1 MSVRLLGL
9 PQEIGAI
16 QRGNERPR
24 PLRFR
29 VLLTRWTVVMAVPLL
44 TLLAIRTVVPPQSSP
59 SQPTR
64 LLAPPQFDPAQVRP
78 PSLEIADTS
87 AAIPFERTLA
97 RGESL
102 AGLLSELG
110 LAPRDRLIISTALAS
125 HVELRRLR
133 PGLRVSAMLG
143 DGERPASLRLEVPGK
158 GKLQLAVSQGDW
170 RGNWQPAI
178 ETVEVRRAAVV
189 IRSSVAEALEGA
201 GAPIDVA
208 YRAAD
213 VLRWDVDFTR
223 DLRQGDR
230 LEVLYQQV
238 LVDGV
243 PAGIGDVLAV
253 ALENRGRL
261 LEAFRYGDDA
271 YYDAN
276 GHPLRKMFLRSPIAF
291 STRITSGFT
300 KRRFHPVLKEFR
312 PHWGID
318 IGAPTGTPV
327 HVTADGVVLSAGW
340 DSGGGRTVKVRHPS
354 GYVTC
359 YLHLSR
365 FASGIVRGGRV
376 RQNEVVGYVGESGL
390 ATAPH
395 LDYRVQ
401 YLGRWVNPLSLKSVP
416 AAPLSRREMA
426 AFTGWREQ
434 LRLAMRTGVMPAETT
449 TGEWQL
455 ARADERRIEAPAAF
469 GGR

>member
-1 MSVRLLGL
+1 M
-9 PQEIGAI
+9 I
-16 QRGNERPR
+16 
-24 PLRFR
+24 
-29 VLLTRWTVVMAVPLL
+29 VLAVPLAA
-44 TLLAIRTVVPPQSSP
+44 LALASRAQEPAPQPPP
-59 SQPTR
+59 R

-78 PSLEIADTS
+78 PSLETTTA

-102 AGLLSELG
+102 AGLLGEIG
-110 LAPRDRLIISTALAS
+110 LAPRDRMLVSDALAN
-125 HVELRRLR
+125 HVELRRLK
-133 PGLRVSAMLG
+133 PGLRVSALLG
-143 DGERPASLRLEVPGK
+143 AGDRPAELRLDVPGK
-158 GKLQLAVSQGDW
+158 GKLQLAALHGDW
-170 RGNWQPAI
+170 KSHWQAAV
-178 ETVEVRRAAVV
+178 ETVELRRAAVE
-189 IRSSVAEALEGA
+189 IKSSVAEALADA
-201 GAPIDVA
+201 GAPIEVA

-230 LEVLYQQV
+230 MQVLYQQQ
-238 LVDGV
+238 LVDGQPSGV
-243 PAGIGDVLAV
+243 GAVLAV
-253 ALENRGRL
+253 ALDNRGRL
-261 LEAFRYGDDA
+261 LEAYNYGDGG
-271 YYDAN
+271 YYDAD

-300 KRRFHPVLKEFR
+300 KRRFHPILKEFR

-327 HVTADGVVLSAGW
+327 HVTANGVVLSAGW
-340 DSGGGRTVKVRHPS
+340 DGGGGRTVKVRHPG

-365 FASGIVRGGRV
+365 FAKGLARGSRV
-376 RQNEVVGYVGESGL
+376 QQNQVVGYVGESGL

-401 YLGRWVNPLSLKSVP
+401 LLGRWVDPLSLKSVP
-416 AAPLSRREMA
+416 AAPLSRREMVSFSA
-426 AFTGWREQ
+426 WREQ
-434 LRLAMRTGVMPAETT
+434 LRLAMRTGEMPDAAP
-449 TGEWQL
+449 GSDLQL
-455 ARADERRIEAPAAF
+455 ARDAGERPETPIAL